1 MSTVI
6 QVRPRLRENPRCVEY
21 DRVDAGKLLEEH
33 EQDDDGERLPVHGVG
48 QKLLQ
53 GDGAGSALEQ
63 GEEVRFF
70 TWKKCFFRKLKCAQT
85 KRLNSNFLDGDQAVC
100 RQNKLFEHEKT
111 RNQQMGEIKVF
122 NKIPITGMARPA
134 SSGPP

>member
-21 DRVDAGKLLEEH
+21 DRVDACKLLEEH

-53 GDGAGSALEQ
+53 GHRAGSALEE
-63 GEEVRFF
+63 GEEVQVFMR
-70 TWKKCFFRKLKCAQT
+70 KK
-85 KRLNSNFLDGDQAVC
+85 
-100 RQNKLFEHEKT
+100 
-111 RNQQMGEIKVF
+111 
-122 NKIPITGMARPA
+122 
-134 SSGPP
+134 